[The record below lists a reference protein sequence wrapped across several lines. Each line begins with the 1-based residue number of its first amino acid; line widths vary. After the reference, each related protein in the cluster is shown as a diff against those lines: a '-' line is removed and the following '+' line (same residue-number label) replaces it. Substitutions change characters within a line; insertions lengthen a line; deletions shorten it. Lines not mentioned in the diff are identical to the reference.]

1 MRRVLVIEHDSL
13 YRELIREWLE
23 ELGVQMVCPPTGAA
37 PAPTGIDAVLIDVAS
52 EQQAHEF
59 VQPWRR
65 AYPDAA
71 IVAVSGRFCPG
82 DRVNDA
88 MAARLSVTRILA
100 KPFTRTDLW
109 TALGLTPP
117 TARAAPR
124 R

>member
-23 ELGVQMVCPPTGAA
+23 ELGVQVVGPPTDNT

-52 EQQAHEF
+52 QQQAHEF

-65 AYPDAA
+65 AYPGAA
-71 IVAVSGRFCPG
+71 IVAVSGRFCG
-82 DRVNDA
+82 GERVNDA
-88 MAARLSVTRILA
+88 MATRLGVTRILA

-117 TARAAPR
+117 ARAVPR